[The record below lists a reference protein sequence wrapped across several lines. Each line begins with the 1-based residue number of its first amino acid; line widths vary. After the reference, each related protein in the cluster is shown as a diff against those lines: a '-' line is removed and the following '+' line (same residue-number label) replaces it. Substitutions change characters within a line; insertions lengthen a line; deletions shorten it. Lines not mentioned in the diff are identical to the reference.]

1 MFEAKIIAHSISEQ
15 GKEIIT
21 YQLKYPR
28 YIHAELMTHRVFSR
42 NAGSSRAIPVAK
54 LAEKAI
60 EEMVEPIRYLKNQ
73 AGMQAKNEELEG
85 ESLTLAKTVW
95 RRMAETCADGAKEL
109 ASLGLHKQW
118 ANRPLEW
125 FSNISVVVTST
136 EWDNW
141 YELRNHADAQPEI
154 RELAYWMLVAKEK
167 STPTLLLPGQWHA
180 PYIQVSWADESG
192 NVVSLHYINQ
202 MFPNS
207 KEPKSIK
214 SPPHG
219 SKQSFWLVVDGVF
232 AKITLEEALKS
243 SAAYCARV
251 SYSKHDGTSATLAEN
266 IELHDR
272 LVDSAPIHASP
283 IEHQASPDKQSWWTR
298 LKELFTGRPRYCNE
312 QLHGNFKGYVQ
323 HRKYVERGIQ
333 DVIFK
338 GEL

>member
-1 MFEAKIIAHSISEQ
+1 MFEAKIIAHSISEE

-28 YIHAELMTHRVFSR
+28 MIHAELMTHRVFSR

-54 LAEKAI
+54 LADLAI
-60 EEMVEPIRYLKNQ
+60 SEMVEPVQWLKNQ
-73 AGMQAKNEELEG
+73 AGMQAKNEELDG
-85 ESLTLAKTVW
+85 ENLALAKLVW

-109 ASLGLHKQW
+109 ANLGLHKQW

-141 YELRNHADAQPEI
+141 YELRNHPDAQPEI
-154 RELAYWMLVAKEK
+154 RTLAEVMLKAKQH
-167 STPTLLLPGQWHA
+167 SMPTLLQPGQWHV
-180 PYIQVSWADESG
+180 PYVQTTWADSEG
-192 NVVSLHYINQ
+192 QGVEVHYVSR
-202 MFPNS
+202 MFPNCN
-207 KEPKSIK
+207 KPKRIK
-214 SPPHG
+214 VPTAG
-219 SKQSFWLVVDGVF
+219 SHQRFWLIVDGAF
-232 AKITLEEALKS
+232 KKITLEEALKS

-251 SYSKHDGTSATLAEN
+251 SYNKHDGTSATLSEN

-272 LVDSAPIHASP
+272 LVGSAPIHASP
-283 IEHQASPDKQSWWTR
+283 IEHQASPDKQSWWTHI
-298 LKELFTGRPRYCNE
+298 KEIFSGRPRYCNE

-333 DVIFK
+333 NVIFK